1 MPGVGWLIARRLVAL
16 PLVVLGVTLVVF
28 VGIDLAPNDP
38 ATATLGTFASKQAKE
53 RFAAEHGLDDPLPVR
68 YVRFLGDLAHGDL
81 GTSVVRSEKVSTMIG
96 DALPVTL
103 QLTAFAMA
111 IAILASVLLGTL
123 GALNRDRWPDAIV
136 RGFSAGGLAAPDFW
150 IGIVAI
156 QFVSVRLGLLPS
168 GGYVPLSEDPA
179 LWLQSM
185 IMPATVLA
193 LPVAAALTAVTR
205 ASVMQELDRDYVRTA
220 RGAGL
225 PRRVVIGKHVF
236 RNAMMAPLTVVGIR
250 AGYLLGGAIIVESI
264 FTLPGLGTVL
274 VNGIQQGDLAPV
286 RGVAI
291 VGATIFVLVNLV
303 VDLLYLVLNPKLRHA
318 AA

>member
-1 MPGVGWLIARRLVAL
+1 MSGVAWLIVRRLMAL
-16 PLVVLGVTLVVF
+16 PFVILGVTLVVF

-38 ATATLGTFASKQAKE
+38 ATATLGTFASQEAKQ
-53 RFAAEHGLDDPLPVR
+53 RFAEEHGLNDPLPVR
-68 YVRFLGDLAHGDL
+68 YVRFVGDLVQGDL
-81 GTSVVRSEKVSTMIG
+81 GTSVVRSEKVSTMIE

-103 QLTAFAMA
+103 QLTALAMA
-111 IAILASVLLGTL
+111 LAIAGAVLLGTL
-123 GALNRDRWPDAIV
+123 GALNRDRWPDALV

-156 QFVSVRLGLLPS
+156 QFISVRLGVLPS
-168 GGYVPLSEDPA
+168 GGYVALSQDPA

-185 IMPATVLA
+185 IMPASVLA
-193 LPVAAALTAVTR
+193 LPVAAALTAVVR
-205 ASVMQELDRDYVRTA
+205 ASVTQELDRDYVRTA

-236 RNAMMAPLTVVGIR
+236 RNAMMAPLTVIGIR

-291 VGATIFVLVNLV
+291 VGALIFVLVNLV
-303 VDLLYLVLNPKLRHA
+303 VDLLYLMLNPKLRYA